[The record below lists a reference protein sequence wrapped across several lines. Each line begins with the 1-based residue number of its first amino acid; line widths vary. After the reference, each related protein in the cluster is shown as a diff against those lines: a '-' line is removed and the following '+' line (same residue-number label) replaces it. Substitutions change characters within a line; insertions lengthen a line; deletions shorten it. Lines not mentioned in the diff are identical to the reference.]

1 MKGES
6 GSTLPHPL
14 KPSCVKIASSGRG
27 WRSEACFS
35 PRRPQ
40 PSEARGTLG
49 RYFHAATLTTRVSEF
64 TRRRF
69 ARRKTHISILSPVV
83 HAVPAGAWF
92 FDGTNSNDRRK

>member
-6 GSTLPHPL
+6 GNPLPHRP

-49 RYFHAATLTTRVSEF
+49 RYFHAATLTARVPGF
-64 TRRRF
+64 TRSRF
-69 ARRKTHISILSPVV
+69 VPVTEV
-83 HAVPAGAWF
+83 AHV
-92 FDGTNSNDRRK
+92 